1 MFYCTGEGILWIS
14 PDDRLIVSR
23 LPAGTYVD
31 VGQEYWRLALRRCTT
46 DATPAF
52 FLDTPEMRMVRREV
66 EAFFD
71 PAATARLQAAGLRHR
86 RGIILHGPPG
96 DGKRTMMRQLIPF
109 LIEHDAV
116 VIHNCNFKY
125 LAHHHPNFW
134 ETRPNEPERPIVLL
148 FDQSCT
154 IDNEIALIVR
164 IVFNEMIYVPDRLLM
179 ICCTDDPEDV
189 AELTHHERLS
199 FGLVLQ
205 IDRLAE
211 GVYERLVEQKYP
223 TLSPADR
230 QFVVRLT
237 QNLPIDYLEEACKL
251 LLMGYD
257 PDEISDRLQA
267 IQLDSDDDD
276 DS

>member
-96 DGKRTMMRQLIPF
+96 TGKRTMMRQLIPF
-109 LIEHDAV
+109 LVERDAV
-116 VIHNCNFKY
+116 ILVDCDADY
-125 LAHHHPNFW
+125 LEHALIPAI
-134 ETRPNEPERPIVLL
+134 RASDPDRPIVLL
-148 FDQSCT
+148 FDAFDRDVSLSRAKLLQLLDGLTSPDHLLTIGCT
-154 IDNEIALIVR
+154 NDLKAIPLQLRNR
-164 IVFNEMIYVPDRLLM
+164 PSR
-179 ICCTDDPEDV
+179 
-189 AELTHHERLS
+189 
-199 FGLVLQ
+199 FGLILK

-211 GVYERLVEQKYP
+211 GVHERLAEQKYP
-223 TLSPADR
+223 TLSRADR
-230 QFVVRLT
+230 QFAVRLT
-237 QNLPIDYLEEACKL
+237 RELPIDYLEEACKL
-251 LLMGYD
+251 FLMGYD
-257 PDEISDRLQA
+257 PDEISDRLRA
-267 IQLDSDDDD
+267 IAPVGSNGG
-276 DS
+276 